1 MISRLGKIGINT
13 TFVVKK
19 SNLKKI
25 LKGGSIDNCQ
35 NEIDKQIDDSKSN
48 QQQWITLGKI
58 IQNIPGKGI
67 ASIIGTIKNTSSVVV
82 KVQLRDA
89 AEKEYNFINNE
100 KLKDLNGFIK
110 YECYFECDGTKDYI
124 ESYSTMKELKI
135 CNAKGNGMGIIVM
148 PYYKNG
154 SLEDV
159 IKSGNITITQLIE
172 VIIQVLDVYYKAFIK
187 SRFVH
192 GDFFTK
198 NILIDD
204 GGKPII
210 IDFEKSRFDTNINA
224 LHTFW
229 RDLDDLFGD
238 IDRLYKYSFKG
249 NELTSISRM
258 IMIFRAYNYEPD
270 DLKMTDISLALKNLK

>member
-35 NEIDKQIDDSKSN
+35 NKIDEQIDN
-48 QQQWITLGKI
+48 QQQWIALEKI

-67 ASIIGTIKNTSSVVV
+67 ASIMGNIKNTNSVVV
-82 KVQLRDA
+82 KVQLREA
-89 AEKEYNFINNE
+89 AEKEYNFLANE
-100 KLKDLNGFIK
+100 KLKNNNGFIK
-110 YECYFECDGTKDYI
+110 YECYFQCDGTKDYI
-124 ESYSTMKELKI
+124 ESYSTMKELKL
-135 CNAKGNGMGIIVM
+135 CNKKGNAMGIIVM

-159 IKSGNITITQLIE
+159 LKIGNIQMTKLID
-172 VIIQVLDVYYKAFIK
+172 ILIQVINTYYLAFIE

-204 GGKPII
+204 DGKPII
-210 IDFEKSRFDTNINA
+210 IDFEKSRFDKNHTA

-238 IDRLYKYSFKG
+238 IDRLYSFKG
-249 NELTSISRM
+249 NDLTSISRM
-258 IMIFRAYNYEPD
+258 IMMFRAYNNEPD
-270 DLKMTDISLALKNLK
+270 DLKIKDISTALNNLK